1 MNPSRQL
8 LASLAALALSSPL
21 GAVGMPYLQAE
32 VEIRKMGDDAH
43 SAGTV
48 LCYNW
53 MGSQTLSCTIS
64 GTHWIENNDDSSD
77 EIASR
82 TIATTMEYSS
92 WVRGYAEPDTCYR
105 ARIIASAQ
113 GFSMDEA
120 ESGML
125 VCGPPTQQ
133 APPPYTV
140 GCEYNSCS
148 PIVLDLGA
156 GGFRFTS
163 LEDGVSFDLDADG
176 AADSISWTDPSAR
189 EGFLVLDRNGNGEI
203 DDGRE
208 LFGGVT
214 DQPATDDPN
223 GFAAL
228 KVFDERDRGGDGDGW
243 ISASDAVFARLRLW
257 IDANHDGRSQ
267 RAEMSSLDSE
277 GVQALDLEPVVSHRR
292 DRHGNQ
298 LRWAGHVR
306 FAQGRRLAAVDV
318 LFLME

>member
-1 MNPSRQL
+1 MSPSRQL
-8 LASLAALALSSPL
+8 LAFLAVLSLSSPL
-21 GAVGMPYLQAE
+21 AAVGMPYLQAE
-32 VEIRKMGDDAH
+32 VDIRKMGDDAY

-53 MGSQTLSCTIS
+53 LGSQTLSCTIS
-64 GTHWIENNDDSSD
+64 GTHWIEDDATSMD
-77 EIASR
+77 LASKS
-82 TIATTMEYSS
+82 IATTMEYSG

-105 ARIIASAQ
+105 ARIIGSAQ
-113 GFSMDEA
+113 GFSVDEGY
-120 ESGML
+120 SGTL
-125 VCGPPTQQ
+125 ACGPPTQE
-133 APPPYTV
+133 APPPYTA
-140 GCEYNSCS
+140 GCEYNRCS

-176 AADSISWTDPSAR
+176 AADSIAWTDPSAR
-189 EGFLVLDRNGNGEI
+189 EAFLVLDRNGNGEV

-214 DQPATDDPN
+214 DQPATEDPN

-228 KVFDERDRGGDGDGW
+228 KVFDERARGGDGDGW

-267 RAEMSSLDSE
+267 RAEMSSLDAE
-277 GVQALDLEPVVSHRR
+277 GVVALDLDPVVSHRR
-292 DRHGNQ
+292 DRYGNQ

-318 LFLME
+318 LFLMD